1 MQYRKIFCL
10 IMCLGCLSL
19 TLFAQDN
26 RRRVRL
32 QTDRGDIVIALSDE
46 TPQHR
51 DNFLRLVSEG
61 YYDGLLFHRVIEKF
75 MIQTGDPDSRTA
87 VGGQLLGEGGPGY
100 TLPAEICLPK
110 LFHHGGA
117 VAAAREA
124 DDVNPERRSSGSQ
137 FYIVWGRIP
146 HERTLEKHRKILEE
160 ATNGQMTITPEM
172 KEKYSQIGGTPH
184 LDGYYTVFG
193 EVVEGLE
200 EVVYSMQFVET
211 DINDR
216 PLGDI
221 RIIKA
226 TIE

>member
-51 DNFLRLVSEG
+51 DNFLRLAEQG

-110 LFHHGGA
+110 LFHHCGA
-117 VAAAREA
+117 VAAARES

-146 HERTLEKHRKILEE
+146 HERTLEKHR
-160 ATNGQMTITPEM
+160 
-172 KEKYSQIGGTPH
+172 
-184 LDGYYTVFG
+184 
-193 EVVEGLE
+193 
-200 EVVYSMQFVET
+200 
-211 DINDR
+211 
-216 PLGDI
+216 
-221 RIIKA
+221 
-226 TIE
+226 